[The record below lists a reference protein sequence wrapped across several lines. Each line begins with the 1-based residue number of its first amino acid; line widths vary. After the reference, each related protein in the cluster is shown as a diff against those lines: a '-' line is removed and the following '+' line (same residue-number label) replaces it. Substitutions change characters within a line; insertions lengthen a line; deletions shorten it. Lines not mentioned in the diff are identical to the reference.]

1 MRIGLIGTGRMGT
14 ALGGRLLEQ
23 GHSLQAYDLD
33 PASVAPL
40 VERGAERA
48 ASPDDLLDAELV
60 VTLVPDDRAVE
71 ALWLSGGRIAHLPAR
86 TVHACMSSISYG
98 MGRRLAAAHA
108 QAGRRYLAVPLFG
121 RPPLAARGELDVIVA
136 GDVSAIDDCRPAL
149 QAIGRQLFEVGV
161 HPEQANLVKIARNF
175 LVANV
180 IEGLGEAFALCTRGG
195 VEPGRF
201 LQVLVNTS
209 LDAPAY
215 RYYGGYLVARSRET
229 LLPMRL
235 GLKDIELSM
244 QAAMELDT
252 ELPTAALIGAQMKAA
267 IAEGW
272 GERDWAAL
280 AEWIGERRA
289 SRVRDE

>member
-1 MRIGLIGTGRMGT
+1 MKIGLVGAGRMGT
-14 ALGGRLLEQ
+14 ALGGRLLDG
-23 GHSLQAYDLD
+23 GHSLRVYDLD

-40 VERGAERA
+40 VERGAVHAPALE
-48 ASPDDLLDAELV
+48 DTLDAELV
-60 VTLVPDDRAVE
+60 ITLVPDDRAVD
-71 ALWLSGGRIAHLPAR
+71 AIWLAGGRIARLPAQ
-86 TVHACMSSISYG
+86 TVHACMSSISYA
-98 MGRRLAAAHA
+98 MGRRLAVAHA
-108 QAGRRYLAVPLFG
+108 EAGRRYLSVPLFG

-136 GDVSAIDDCRPAL
+136 GEAAAIADCRPAL
-149 QAIGRQLFEVGV
+149 DTIGRQVFEVGSR
-161 HPEQANLVKIARNF
+161 PEQANLVKIARNF

-180 IEGLGEAFALCTRGG
+180 IEGLGEAFALCGKGG
-195 VEPGRF
+195 VDAERF

-252 ELPTAALIGAQMKAA
+252 ELPTAALIRSQMLAA
-267 IAEGW
+267 IGDGW

-280 AEWIGERRA
+280 AEWIGERSA
-289 SRVRDE
+289 RVRNE